1 MMAGHTLGLSNR
13 PSRMLGSEPSRLGDC
28 QGELRPLRPQE
39 RHTFYRDLLSILG
52 GISRQFEAG
61 SKLQRVVGVPIVSS
75 TSAGRW
81 VVAEKALAAWE
92 AGRLLLRQAERARV
106 CRSIVSSR
114 RAQE

>member
-1 MMAGHTLGLSNR
+1 MALHTLGLSNR
-13 PSRMLGSEPSRLGDC
+13 PSRMLGSGPSQLGVC
-28 QGELRPLRPQE
+28 QGELRQLRPQE
-39 RHTFYRDLLSILG
+39 RHTFYRDLFSIFRV
-52 GISRQFEAG
+52 ISRQVG
-61 SKLQRVVGVPIVSS
+61 VGGRLQRIVGVPIVSS

-81 VVAEKALAAWE
+81 VVAEKALAAWV